1 MGDMPD
7 WEPIQGF
14 VPHEVKPPAS
24 RRWTPR
30 RCTIR
35 PLLCFGLIAG
45 ICGVWMMGKLILG
58 LWLITTTPNTSSENE
73 LVSTNSTL
81 NHNASFADRNQSD
94 RTASLPT
101 SSLQSGQLERLAE
114 EVELETKQ
122 LAKYCSYKVNDSIT
136 ILIPLLAYDPPN
148 FRKALNRSLPLLAY
162 DSPNFTEALNRTQK
176 SNLELENS
184 KYRIIRSL
192 DQQVRDL
199 TALGFKVRKTNRTV
213 KVKLGSRWWEPGT
226 YRGPYHFRP
235 TDAPLPY
242 TREYDIN
249 LER

>member
-58 LWLITTTPNTSSENE
+58 LWLITTIPNTSSKNE

-114 EVELETKQ
+114 EVELEIKQ
-122 LAKYCSYKVNDSIT
+122 LAKYCSYK
-136 ILIPLLAYDPPN
+136 
-148 FRKALNRSLPLLAY
+148 
-162 DSPNFTEALNRTQK
+162 
-176 SNLELENS
+176 
-184 KYRIIRSL
+184 
-192 DQQVRDL
+192 
-199 TALGFKVRKTNRTV
+199 
-213 KVKLGSRWWEPGT
+213 
-226 YRGPYHFRP
+226 
-235 TDAPLPY
+235 
-242 TREYDIN
+242 
-249 LER
+249 